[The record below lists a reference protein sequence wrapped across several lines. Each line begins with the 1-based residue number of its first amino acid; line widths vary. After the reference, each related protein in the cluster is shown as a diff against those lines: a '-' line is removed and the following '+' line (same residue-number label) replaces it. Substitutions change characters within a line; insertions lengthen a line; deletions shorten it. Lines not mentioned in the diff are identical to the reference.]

1 MEEEEDKDKKEEI
14 YYNNPKLEKIDSRG
28 SCVLR
33 IVLVAVVILI
43 LWYLSLLFFSWAFR
57 EMWDWFVEFNIEY
70 WGLR

>member
-43 LWYLSLLFFSWAFR
+43 LLYLSLLLFSWAFL

>member
-43 LWYLSLLFFSWAFR
+43 LWYLSLLLFSWAVG
-57 EMWDWFVEFNIEY
+57 EMWDWFVEFD
-70 WGLR
+70 W

>member
-43 LWYLSLLFFSWAFR
+43 LCYLSLLLFSWAFR

>member
-57 EMWDWFVEFNIEY
+57 EMWDWFVEFD
-70 WGLR
+70 W